1 MSGLLK
7 WRRIL
12 APHLRCEV
20 WWNKNVRIGPAGAG
34 GVSGHFGILLRG
46 GDAVRGPERASERT
60 KRPLYNEHLNFHIG
74 TSESISWSELSEE
87 GVFSIWKSITKSSAL
102 YRYHFYVW
110 IYALWNICS
119 SKLCVKWAE
128 LRRKTTMQY
137 FINYNFCRTTA
148 AVLAVHKF
156 WLWRKHIVVLISN
169 SIHCAKSVAH
179 FK

>member
-1 MSGLLK
+1 MPSED
-7 WRRIL
+7 RSARQRE
-12 APHLRCEV
+12 P
-20 WWNKNVRIGPAGAG
+20 NVP
-34 GVSGHFGILLRG
+34 
-46 GDAVRGPERASERT
+46 
-60 KRPLYNEHLNFHIG
+60 YNEHLNFHIG

-102 YRYHFYVW
+102 YSHHFYVW

-156 WLWRKHIVVLISN
+156 WLWLCWFIVLNQLRILSKWCTFLPFWAVWHLQSWRTPP
-169 SIHCAKSVAH
+169 STTHPPT
-179 FK
+179 